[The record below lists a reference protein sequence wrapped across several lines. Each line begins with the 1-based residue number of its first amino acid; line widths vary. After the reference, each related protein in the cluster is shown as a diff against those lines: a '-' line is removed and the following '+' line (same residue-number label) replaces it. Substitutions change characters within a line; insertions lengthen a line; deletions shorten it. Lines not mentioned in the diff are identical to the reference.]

1 MGFTWKLMTAAL
13 LCAAAAALA
22 ASSLAAT
29 ATGAT
34 VKVGSTGLGRVLVTA
49 QGKTLYLWAGDRGRT
64 STCYGDCAGYWPP
77 LLTAGKPTAIGG
89 ANAKLLGTTKR
100 SDGRL
105 QVTYKGHPLYTFIQD
120 VKRGQTKGEGLTGFG
135 GRWDPA
141 AAAPRARGA
150 RPLAP
155 RRARP
160 FRLPPHRP
168 PRTPAGRKPPP
179 RAPPPPPQ
187 PRQGRLRPV
196 LPHPTGVQ
204 HENCSV
210 NRSVPPR
217 ARRTRER

>member
-64 STCYGDCAGYWPP
+64 STCYGDCAEYWPP

-100 SDGRL
+100 ADGRL

-120 VKRGQTKGEGLTGFG
+120 VERGQTKDEGLTGFG
-135 GRWDPA
+135 GRWAPVSAGGA
-141 AAAPRARGA
+141 AV
-150 RPLAP
+150 
-155 RRARP
+155 
-160 FRLPPHRP
+160 
-168 PRTPAGRKPPP
+168 RTPPSTSSASTPS
-179 RAPPPPPQ
+179 APAY
-187 PRQGRLRPV
+187 
-196 LPHPTGVQ
+196 
-204 HENCSV
+204 S
-210 NRSVPPR
+210 
-217 ARRTRER
+217 